1 MKKLY
6 STLTAG
12 VLLLGFSAASLQATV
27 LFWSDMSPPGHNGSA
42 YAVDNVPDQWWP
54 DSTGDGVAWMQNAD
68 GVQPGNTNDFF
79 LQGTQGSEGVGNV
92 TLRSRW
98 FENFNEVN
106 STLGSEQ
113 DMQALQGTPFT
124 ITFDIAISD
133 GATGRLDF
141 RMDQFNVGVSSGI
154 IYNSGFQDVGAE
166 WVGEQ
171 GAQPTGAASIESL
184 GTSVDNF
191 AWHRVTLTGTFDENF
206 AETHSGGMDIFFEP
220 WQFGGGTGDNTA
232 HFVGDYR
239 VDNVSVIPEP
249 STYAMIVGFLAL
261 GGCLLRRRFRRNG

>member
-1 MKKLY
+1 
-6 STLTAG
+6 
-12 VLLLGFSAASLQATV
+12 
-27 LFWSDMSPPGHNGSA
+27 
-42 YAVDNVPDQWWP
+42 
-54 DSTGDGVAWMQNAD
+54 MQNAD

-79 LQGTQGSEGVGNV
+79 LQGTQGSEGIGNV

-98 FENFNEVN
+98 FSNFNEVN
-106 STLGSEQ
+106 STFSSQQELQE
-113 DMQALQGTPFT
+113 LQGTPFT

-141 RMDQFNVGVSSGI
+141 RMDEFGVGLRNSIVFND
-154 IYNSGFQDVGAE
+154 GFQDVGAE
-166 WVGEQ
+166 WAG
-171 GAQPTGAASIESL
+171 TSSIESA
-184 GTSVDNF
+184 GTSVDGF
-191 AWHRVTLTGTFDENF
+191 EWHTVTLSGTFDENF
-206 AETHSGGMDIFFEP
+206 AVAGGVMDIFFEP

-261 GGCLLRRRFRRNG
+261 GGCLLRRRFRRNV